1 MTRTVDSATK
11 AQLESR
17 TPKTLLLFEFY
28 LDVGTQR
35 YTDCDRDIT
44 WNGFIYESFPIA
56 LGDIKYSATGM
67 IDRVTLGV
75 ANVKR
80 TFSALMLSQQFRGR
94 QLIVRRTTFDA
105 TGYTITSPFEAFNG
119 LMDEVSGAEQADAA
133 SVQITAAN
141 ELVYWQ
147 MPVPGRAYQVGCE
160 WAAKGRFKGVEC
172 RFAGVGATCD
182 GTWTQCK
189 TYGNQA
195 HFGGFRHLPMIE
207 NTPLYWGKAAPGIK
221 PTRIYY

>member
-1 MTRTVDSATK
+1 VTKVIDSATQ

-44 WNGFIYESFPIA
+44 WSGYIYESFPVA
-56 LGDIKYSATGM
+56 LGEIKYSATGM
-67 IDRVTLGV
+67 IERITLGV
-75 ANVKR
+75 SNVSR
-80 TFSALMLSQQFRGR
+80 TFSSLMLSQTFRGR
-94 QLIVRRTTFDA
+94 KLVVRRATFDSS
-105 TGYTITSPFEAFNG
+105 GYGLTPSFEVFNG
-119 LMDEVSGAEQADAA
+119 LMDDAGGAEQKDSA

-141 ELVYWQ
+141 ELAFWQ

-160 WAAKGRFKGVEC
+160 WASKGRFKGVEC
-172 RFAGVGATCD
+172 RYAGAGITCD
-182 GTWTQCK
+182 GTWSQCK
-189 TYGNQA
+189 TYANQA
-195 HFGGFRHLPMIE
+195 NFGGFRHLPQIE
-207 NTPLYWGKAAPGIK
+207 NTPLYWGKAAPGIT